1 MQKIV
6 LFIEPQ
12 EKWRTPLK
20 IGNLFMN
27 RFAIEEDGCHE
38 TSKIFYLDNTFYD
51 YENGRLTKNK
61 GSDSI
66 LQQNN
71 YEMSHYV

>member
-1 MQKIV
+1 MPKLMQKVV

-12 EKWRTPLK
+12 QEKCITPLK

-38 TSKIFYLDNTFYD
+38 ILKIYLLEKTSVD
-51 YENGRLTKNK
+51 YFHNQLTEQEGTNCIMKLTN
-61 GSDSI
+61 
-66 LQQNN
+66 
-71 YEMSHYV
+71 